1 MPEANNLTIEFWW
14 FVGIFAVFIFLGLI
28 VGLCKF
34 IDDFSAELRYVNNEI
49 ERTEGSERRY
59 WIRRRKRL
67 WLSLI
72 PFVKY

>member
-1 MPEANNLTIEFWW
+1 MPEAMSITDWIWLLG
-14 FVGIFAVFIFLGLI
+14 GIFAVFVFLGLV
-28 VGLCKF
+28 VGLCRF
-34 IDDFSAELRYVNNEI
+34 ADNFSAELRYLSNEI
-49 ERTEGSERRY
+49 ERTEGAERRY